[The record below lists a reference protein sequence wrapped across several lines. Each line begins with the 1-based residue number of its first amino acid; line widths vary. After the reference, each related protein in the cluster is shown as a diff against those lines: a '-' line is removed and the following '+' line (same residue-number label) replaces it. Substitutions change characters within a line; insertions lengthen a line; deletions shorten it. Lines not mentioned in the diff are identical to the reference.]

1 MKCYNSFCPFR
12 MNDDDDENSCKCEC
26 CPNRVKTE
34 GTYKSNSTIMFV
46 RGTSN
51 GRDKFFYSA
60 RTIVKN
66 EGNLFIVP

>member
-1 MKCYNSFCPFR
+1 MKCYNSFCPLR

-26 CPNRVKTE
+26 CPNRVKTK

-51 GRDKFFYSA
+51 GR
-60 RTIVKN
+60 R
-66 EGNLFIVP
+66 